1 MKKVLF
7 FIFLA
12 SAMIACQPGS
22 PSEQGNKDA
31 MPMSAAPVNVQL
43 LCESISESEDDPRHA
58 IFALINDSKAK
69 IAEVSVC
76 DVITPDGYAQ
86 YQIPSDAVA
95 AVGGWWAGMGEYIYA
110 QRNSDGSV
118 SFYEGSAGESE
129 EESALAYR
137 NIATYA
143 NGRFSVTTGELQ

>member
-1 MKKVLF
+1 MKKTLYF
-7 FIFLA
+7 MLLA
-12 SAMIACQPGS
+12 GSMLACQPS
-22 PSEQGNKDA
+22 SSSEQGNKDA
-31 MPMSAAPVNVQL
+31 MPMAAAPINVQL
-43 LCESISESEDDPRHA
+43 LCESTSESEDDPHHA
-58 IFALINDSKAK
+58 VFAVISDSKAK

-76 DVITPDGYAQ
+76 DVIPTDNYAQ
-86 YQIPSDAVA
+86 YQIPADALA

-118 SFYEGSAGESE
+118 SFYAGSAGESE

-143 NGRFSVTTGELQ
+143 NGSFSVTTGELQ